1 MLQVVTPT
9 ICQRMLM
16 GKADGKGMRVML
28 QVMMMIKDDRDS
40 YEVRVMLKM

>member
-1 MLQVVTPT
+1 
-9 ICQRMLM
+9 M